1 MSRTPFVVL
10 AAALSLACSREH
22 ELLVHVMAKSAP
34 GLKVGGRVQYQG
46 ANVGIVRA
54 IYPTPNGVRIDFAIL
69 RKDVPLRKQD
79 AARIVTV
86 GTFGEQ
92 VVQIDP
98 GPASAPL
105 IAAGGSLGTAKRA
118 SDSSAPVNSPR

>member
-1 MSRTPFVVL
+1 MSRIPSLLL
-10 AAALSLACSREH
+10 AAAFLVSCSRRH

-46 ANVGIVRA
+46 ADVGIVRA
-54 IYPTPNGVRIDFAIL
+54 IYPTPSGVRIDVAII
-69 RKDVPLRKQD
+69 RRDAPLRKQD

-98 GPASAPL
+98 GPTSAPL
-105 IAAGGSLGTAKRA
+105 ISPGGSLGAAKPTP
-118 SDSSAPVNSPR
+118 DSAAAANTPR

>member
-1 MSRTPFVVL
+1 MPRITVVLL
-10 AAALSLACSREH
+10 AAALTMSCAREH

-34 GLKVGGRVQYQG
+34 GLKVGGRVRYQG
-46 ANVGIVRA
+46 ADVGIVRA
-54 IYPTPNGVRIDFAIL
+54 IYPTPNGVRIDIAIT
-69 RKDVPLRKQD
+69 RKEAPLRKQD

-98 GPASAPL
+98 GPANAPL
-105 IAAGGSLGTAKRA
+105 IAPGASLGTAKPA
-118 SDSSAPVNSPR
+118 SDSAAP

>member
-1 MSRTPFVVL
+1 MPRIPVLLL
-10 AAALSLACSREH
+10 AAAVTLSCSREH

-46 ANVGIVRA
+46 ADVGLVRA
-54 IYPTPNGVRIDFAIL
+54 IYPTPNGVRIDIAIL
-69 RKDVPLRKQD
+69 QKDAPLRKQD

-105 IAAGGSLGTAKRA
+105 IAPGGSLGAAKPATDLAPA
-118 SDSSAPVNSPR
+118 SPPR